1 HDRRT
6 GFVFGVYA
14 AGVERDIRYAN
25 DDESD
30 DTWDAV
36 WDVAVSSDSLGWSAE
51 FRIPFSQL
59 RFSGSGGADEEVV
72 WGIQFSRE
80 IARKREA
87 LVWSPYREESGVFVS
102 RFGELRGLRPGS
114 PPRRVE
120 VMPYTVARLTRAPGD
135 PDDPFFRAN
144 DWGGSFG
151 ADVKVGLG
159 PALTLTAT
167 LNPDFGQVEA
177 DPSVVNLT
185 AFETFFPEK
194 RPFFTEGAE
203 AFGFLGPGVFYSRR
217 VGRRPQG
224 SLPGDAAYGDV
235 PEAATILGA
244 AKLSGKTAGGWSL
257 GILEAVTGREEAPWV
272 DGAGRETDALVEP
285 LTNYAVARISRD
297 FRSGR
302 SYLGGVFTAT
312 NRRIP
317 DGSAIDFLH
326 DAAYVAGIDGS
337 HRFAQD
343 RFLVRGSVSGSHVRG
358 SPEAIARTQRSPG
371 HYFQRPDADHLSYD
385 PTRTSLTGM
394 SVFGE
399 VTKVGGGNWRWGE
412 SIALGSPGYEVN
424 DMGFEFDNDR
434 IRQSGFL
441 RYVDYSPGGGL
452 RSWSA
457 QASHTGLWTAG
468 GERIDLNATVEAAAE
483 LDSGWGGGV
492 WAMRHRGG
500 VDPSVLRGG
509 PALLSP
515 ARWMAMIDLF
525 SDRRRPVYGDGMVY
539 LEGEDGTGG
548 SVAQT
553 TLSVTLRPSAR
564 AQVSMG
570 PSMRWNTNPWQYV
583 TRSTVDG
590 EDHYVLARLEQRTA
604 SLNLRGAFTFTPELS
619 MELWLQ
625 PFVSAGAYDRFMT
638 VASPEA
644 GDFDDRF
651 HVYGSGEISTEE
663 PGDGGTVHRIAPGG
677 APPSEAFTVSPDFN
691 VRQLRSNAVLRWEYR
706 PGSTLFLVWSQ
717 DRSAFAPDGRF
728 RLGRDLDGLF
738 GAPSRNVFLV
748 KLSYWMGG

>member
-1 HDRRT
+1 M
-6 GFVFGVYA
+6 
-14 AGVERDIRYAN
+14 
-25 DDESD
+25 
-30 DTWDAV
+30 
-36 WDVAVSSDSLGWSAE
+36 
-51 FRIPFSQL
+51 
-59 RFSGSGGADEEVV
+59 
-72 WGIQFSRE
+72 
-80 IARKREA
+80 
-87 LVWSPYREESGVFVS
+87 VWSPFREESGVFVS

-120 VMPYTVARLTRAPGD
+120 MMPYSVARLTRAPGD

-144 DWGGSFG
+144 EWGGSLG
-151 ADVKVGLG
+151 ADLKVGLG

-203 AFGFLGPGVFYSRR
+203 AFDFLGPGVFYSRR

-224 SLPGDAAYGDV
+224 SLPGSAAYGEV

-272 DGAGRETDALVEP
+272 DGGGLETDALVEP
-285 LTNYAVARISRD
+285 LSNYAVARLARD

-302 SYLGGVFTAT
+302 SYLGGVLTAT
-312 NRRIP
+312 HRRIP
-317 DGSAIDFLH
+317 DGSALDFLH

-337 HRFAQD
+337 HRFAD
-343 RFLVRGSVSGSHVRG
+343 DHYLVRGSVSGSHVRG
-358 SPEAIARTQRSPG
+358 SSEAIARTQRSPG

-394 SVFGE
+394 NVFGE
-399 VTKVGGGNWRWGE
+399 VTKVGGGHWRWGE
-412 SIALGSPGYEVN
+412 SVTYGSPGYEVN
-424 DMGFEFDNDR
+424 DLGFDFGMDR

-441 RYVDYSPGGGL
+441 RYVDFSPGGAL
-452 RSWSA
+452 RSWNA
-457 QASHTGLWTAG
+457 QASHTGIWTAG
-468 GERIDLNATVEAAAE
+468 GERVDLNGTLEADAE
-483 LDSGWGGGV
+483 LENGWGGGI

-500 VDPSVLRGG
+500 IDPSVLRGG
-509 PALLSP
+509 PGLLSP
-515 ARWMAMIDLF
+515 ARWMGIVDLY
-525 SDRRRPVYGDGMVY
+525 SDRRRAVYGSGMIYV
-539 LEGEDGTGG
+539 EGEDGTGG
-548 SVAQT
+548 SVT
-553 TLSVTLRPSAR
+553 STRVTVTLRPSAR
-564 AQVSMG
+564 AQVSIG

-583 TRSTVDG
+583 TRRVVDD

-619 MELWLQ
+619 LELWLQ
-625 PFVSAGAYDRFMT
+625 PFVSAGAYDRFVT
-638 VASPEA
+638 VADPGA
-644 GDFDDRF
+644 ADFEDRF
-651 HVYGSGEISTEE
+651 RVYGSGEISTVGS
-663 PGDGGTVHRIAPGG
+663 GDGGAVYRIAPAGSP
-677 APPSEAFTVSPDFN
+677 AEDAFTVSPDFN

-717 DRSAFAPDGRF
+717 DRSAFASDGRF

-738 GAPSRNVFLV
+738 GAPARNVFVV
-748 KLSYWMGG
+748 KLSYWIGR